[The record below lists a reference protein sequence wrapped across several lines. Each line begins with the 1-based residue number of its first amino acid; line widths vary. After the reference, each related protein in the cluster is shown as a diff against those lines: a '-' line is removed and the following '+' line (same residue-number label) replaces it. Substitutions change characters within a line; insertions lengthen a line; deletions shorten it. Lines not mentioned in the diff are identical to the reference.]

1 MRSLRW
7 RKCGL
12 LTLALNQTTQ
22 QHCFRK
28 TEGRVSHPTF
38 HDAWRGSGSSV
49 SLVCLVCVGGR
60 TRETWQTRTR
70 DKLRW
75 SRRPL
80 ICHGRF
86 CRDGRS
92 SVASLVISGL
102 DRQPDSGPILH
113 GQRWCAARSSVSDMG
128 DPLTSFWPEGSFQMP
143 WRLPGRPFQHSSP
156 GSPSAFPRSWLATPT
171 PFSTTQPDP
180 QLRCLLD
187 TRR

>member
-1 MRSLRW
+1 MDNPSTWPLVEILNGLPKHLRLKQFGSGIPLVGRRQQWNFSPQDPTGEAEDHQAELSAVTVLELSIIPDISGGMRSLRW

-12 LTLALNQTTQ
+12 LTLALNRTTQ

-75 SRRPL
+75 SRWPL
-80 ICHGRF
+80 ICQGRF

-102 DRQPDSGPILH
+102 ER
-113 GQRWCAARSSVSDMG
+113 AAR
-128 DPLTSFWPEGSFQMP
+128 F
-143 WRLPGRPFQHSSP
+143 RLD
-156 GSPSAFPRSWLATPT
+156 SA
-171 PFSTTQPDP
+171 
-180 QLRCLLD
+180 
-187 TRR
+187 